1 MCGGASHM
9 HTHML
14 NKLKI
19 HVKKLLM
26 ANTMGAS
33 ISMFNVVCVYICVQV
48 WGFTICGWMGGV
60 MSITE
65 NGINLEPLIKII

>member
-1 MCGGASHM
+1 M

-33 ISMFNVVCVYICVQV
+33 ISMFNVVCVYMYVCK
-48 WGFTICGWMGGV
+48 CGDLQSVDGWVGSCQSLKM
-60 MSITE
+60 E
-65 NGINLEPLIKII
+65 